1 MPGFIV
7 AWLGTGFVL
16 AGVVLFFDM
25 TAHDRVV
32 LAELSETP
40 SPVGHRSGRRR
51 RLIILTIVVVVAVV
65 WQGFSLASGGY
76 DPLRAA
82 GPAIGS
88 GPLYV
93 GTQPATYGGVD
104 ETVFAAVPGGE
115 IQMEFSLVNSGE
127 FPMTVTG
134 FDYSSGGL
142 APLGYVESGLLMP
155 ADQAS
160 GGSGRGAQGRIE
172 IQAHASVRVV
182 ATLRLKQ
189 CPEWLPTPTLAPGQS
204 PSAVNAMAATSA
216 FQAGGLPTLPVIYD
230 MLGFRHVSNV
240 ALPAYL
246 TLAVLDQ
253 AGCGGINSSVNL
265 PLGVH
270 ATPVPSF
277 QYP

>member
-1 MPGFIV
+1 MPDFV
-7 AWLGTGFVL
+7 AISL
-16 AGVVLFFDM
+16 AIAVALMVGLLILDVV
-25 TAHDRVV
+25 AHDRVV
-32 LAELSETP
+32 LSEQAMVP
-40 SPVGHRSGRRR
+40 SPVARPSRKRR
-51 RLIILTIVVVVAVV
+51 RLFVLVIVAAVAVV
-65 WQGFSLASGGY
+65 GEGVSLASGGY

-88 GPLYV
+88 GPLFV
-93 GTQPATYGGVD
+93 GTAPATYGGVD
-104 ETVFAAVPGGE
+104 EVVFTAVPGRE
-115 IQMEFSLVNSGE
+115 IRMEFSLVNSGE
-127 FPMTVTG
+127 FPMTVSG
-134 FDYSSGGL
+134 FDNSSGGL
-142 APLGYVESGLLMP
+142 ASFGYVESGLLMP
-155 ADQAS
+155 AGQAS

-172 IQAHASVRVV
+172 IQAHASVRIV
-182 ATLRLKQ
+182 AQLRLKN
-189 CPEWLPTPTLAPGQS
+189 CAEWLPTPTLAPGQS

-216 FQAGGLPTLPVIYD
+216 FITGGWGTLPVIYD

-265 PLGVH
+265 PLGAH

>member
-1 MPGFIV
+1 MLDFIV
-7 AWLGTGFVL
+7 TSLMIAPAL
-16 AGVVLFFDM
+16 AVGLVFLDVI
-25 TAHDRVV
+25 AHDRVV
-32 LAELSETP
+32 LAEQAMVP
-40 SPVGHRSGRRR
+40 PPVVRRSGKRR
-51 RLIILTIVVVVAVV
+51 RLLLLTIVIVAVVV

-93 GTQPATYGGVD
+93 GTEPATYGGVD
-104 ETVFAAVPGGE
+104 EVVFAAVPGGG

-134 FDYSSGGL
+134 FDDSGGL
-142 APLGYVESGLLMP
+142 GPVGYVESAVLVPVGQSG
-155 ADQAS
+155 ARAS
-160 GGSGRGAQGRIE
+160 RLFTVE
-172 IQAHASVRVV
+172 AHASVRVV
-182 ATLRLKQ
+182 AMLTLKN
-189 CPEWLPTPTLAPGQS
+189 CAEWLPTPTLAPGQS
-204 PSAVNAMAATSA
+204 PSVAHALAATA
-216 FQAGGLPTLPVIYD
+216 TFQVGGWSTLPVVYD
-230 MLGFRHVSNV
+230 MLGFRHVSTV
-240 ALPAYL
+240 VLPAYL
-246 TLAVLDQ
+246 TIATLDQ